1 MTTLFHRTALMS
13 IGLAAL
19 SLAAPAA
26 GEAAGSPFWGRWKVT
41 SDGEAPVFS
50 SRGRDYKTIDI
61 APCGKDF
68 CGVSVKDNGQCGPV
82 LFRFL
87 MKRAKGDE
95 ELRGHGKW
103 GTGRKNVLIWL
114 FDGETDGGH
123 QRMQLYLGE
132 GYDFGER
139 SANMPKFDATYRH
152 TGAAKCKAR

>member
-87 MKRAKGDE
+87 MKRAQG
-95 ELRGHGKW
+95 RGRAARPRQMGHG
-103 GTGRKNVLIWL
+103 T
-114 FDGETDGGH
+114 
-123 QRMQLYLGE
+123 Q
-132 GYDFGER
+132 ER
-139 SANMPKFDATYRH
+139 ADLAVRW
-152 TGAAKCKAR
+152 